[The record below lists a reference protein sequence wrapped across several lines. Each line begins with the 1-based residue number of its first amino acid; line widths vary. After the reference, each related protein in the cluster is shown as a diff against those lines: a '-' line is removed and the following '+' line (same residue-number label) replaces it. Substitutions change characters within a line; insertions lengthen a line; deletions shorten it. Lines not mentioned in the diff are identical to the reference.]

1 MKADIRKEMLEKR
14 QALALSLRLL
24 KEEQIKENVLM
35 AIGNAKRIGI
45 YCSTRGEVDTY
56 GLMEHWFWDKDISI
70 YTPKVTEETMDF
82 FKISSFK
89 DLALGSFGI
98 LEPQTD
104 HRIAPDEL
112 DVIII
117 PIVAFDKNKH
127 RIGYGKGYYDRY
139 LKLTSARK
147 IGIAFSF
154 QEVDEIL
161 VDPFD
166 VDCDIVIT
174 EITFI
179 G

>member
-14 QALALSLRLL
+14 QELPLSLRLL
-24 KEEQIKENVLM
+24 MEEQIKENVLM

-70 YTPKVTEETMDF
+70 YVPKVTGETMDF
-82 FKISSFK
+82 FRISSFK
-89 DLALGSFGI
+89 DLSMGRFGI
-98 LEPQTD
+98 LKPQTD
-104 HRIAPDEL
+104 DKINPDEL
-112 DVIII
+112 EVIIV

-127 RIGYGKGYYDRY
+127 RIGFGKGYYDRY
-139 LKLTSARK
+139 LKQTSARK

>member
-1 MKADIRKEMLEKR
+1 MKADIRKEMILKR
-14 QALALSLRLL
+14 QELPLSLRLL
-24 KEEQIKENVLM
+24 KEEQVKEHVLM
-35 AIGNAKRIGI
+35 AIGDAKRIGI
-45 YCSTRGEVDTY
+45 YCSARGEVDTY
-56 GLMEHWFWDKDISI
+56 GLMEHWFWDEDISI
-70 YTPKVTEETMDF
+70 YAPKVDGDEMDF
-82 FKISSFK
+82 YRIRSFK
-89 DLALGSFGI
+89 DLEKGRFDI
-98 LEPQTD
+98 LEPKTKD
-104 HRIAPDEL
+104 IIDPKIL

-117 PIVAFDKNKH
+117 PIVAFDQFKH
-127 RIGYGKGYYDRY
+127 RIGYGKGYFDRY
-139 LKLTSARK
+139 LKKTSARK

>member
-1 MKADIRKEMLEKR
+1 MKTAIRKDMIEKR
-14 QALALSLRLL
+14 QELSLSLRLL
-24 KEEQIKENVLM
+24 MEEQINDHVLM
-35 AIGNAKRIGI
+35 AIGDAKRIGI
-45 YCSTRGEVDTY
+45 YCSMRGEVDTY
-56 GLMEHWFWDKDISI
+56 GLMEHWFWDKDITI
-70 YTPKVTEETMDF
+70 ATPRVNGNEMDF

-89 DLALGSFGI
+89 DLAMGSFKI
-98 LEPQTD
+98 LEPQTNEK
-104 HRIAPDEL
+104 IAPDEL
-112 DVIII
+112 DVIIV

-139 LKLTSARK
+139 LKQTPAKK